1 MDEPKRLAYL
11 FRGYFEKT
19 GTPAEKDELFALL
32 LRAEHDEPLRRLIDE
47 SWSQEIPAYSQSDYK
62 ADQIL
67 QQILRQRQPGPAA
80 EGDPPST
87 SRLHYIRRYGLR
99 IFHYARYAAVLILVV
114 LACYLLYSSNHHPT
128 PSPHTTL
135 IARTPPAATDICM
148 TLSDGSK
155 VLLHRNAHIDYEGAF
170 TEKKRE
176 VTLRGEAYFDIR
188 PGRRPFIVHTGSLT
202 TTVLGTAFNINAH
215 DPKTITV
222 TVTKG
227 KVKVENSMGEFSIL
241 RRNEQIS
248 IDPLHTQ
255 LKKVQVDAGEVLA
268 WKKPYLLFNDV
279 TMKEAMQELERHFHV
294 TVSFTNPAA
303 ESCTVTA
310 SFTGGESLEEIIKVL
325 SKINNMEYTIGH
337 GTVEITGEG
346 CK

>member
-19 GTPAEKDELFALL
+19 CTPTEKDELFALL
-32 LRAEHDEPLRRLIDE
+32 LRAEHDEPLKRLIDE

-67 QQILRQRQPGPAA
+67 QQILRGRQTDLPLTGAPNRAQ
-80 EGDPPST
+80 GLGLP
-87 SRLHYIRRYGLR
+87 HYT
-99 IFHYARYAAVLILVV
+99 RYAAALIAVALTSF
-114 LACYLLYSSNHHPT
+114 LLYYFYHNPRL
-128 PSPHTTL
+128 PALPAGRPL
-135 IARTPPAATDICM
+135 VMFPPRPARTDSFLV
-148 TLSDGSK
+148 LSDGSR
-155 VLLHRNAHIDYEGAF
+155 VLLHRDAHIDYQQGFAN
-170 TEKKRE
+170 KNRE

-188 PGRRPFIVHTGSLT
+188 SDRRPFIVHTGAIT
-202 TTVLGTAFNINAH
+202 TTVLGTAFNINAY

-227 KVKVENSMGEFSIL
+227 KVRVENGEGEFSIL

-248 IDPLHTQ
+248 VDSLHTR
-255 LKKVQVDAGEVLA
+255 LKKTQVDAGAVLA

-279 TMKEAMQELERHFHV
+279 TMKEAMEEVEQRYHV
-294 TVSFTNPAA
+294 TVRFTNPAA
-303 ESCTVTA
+303 ESCPVTA
-310 SFTGGESLEEIIKVL
+310 TFTGGESLEEIIKVL